1 MIKGASIAIIC
12 LVLGGIIGNRTT
24 LWELDRN
31 TEMYFKGQEAAKKK

>member
-12 LVLGGIIGNRTT
+12 LVLGGFIGNRAT

-31 TEMYFKGQEAAKKK
+31 TEIFFKGQSVGKK